1 MVSGRGNGRRPVAEP
16 RPAPCAGSG
25 ASGVSIAETWT
36 AEAIRALV
44 AEGCLSRPAVVSAI
58 APRVEADL
66 AEAMGECL
74 DGEPVAPLAAELVD
88 QWLDDLCGEG
98 GAQRLTRDGRR
109 SVRGRAAYAVLRR
122 LIETGSLG
130 PAAVVAAAVEA
141 ADRGRVLAGDIA
153 VLATE
158 LLGGVEALA
167 ALSTMTVD
175 DEDTN
180 GWAA

>member
-1 MVSGRGNGRRPVAEP
+1 MSEPTSAGR
-16 RPAPCAGSG
+16 
-25 ASGVSIAETWT
+25 VSIAETWT
-36 AEAIRALV
+36 AEALRRLILDGVLAS
-44 AEGCLSRPAVVSAI
+44 AAVVSAI
-58 APRVEADL
+58 APRVEEDL
-66 AEAMGECL
+66 AAAMGECL

-158 LLGGVEALA
+158 LLGGVEASA
-167 ALSTMTVD
+167 APSTMTVD